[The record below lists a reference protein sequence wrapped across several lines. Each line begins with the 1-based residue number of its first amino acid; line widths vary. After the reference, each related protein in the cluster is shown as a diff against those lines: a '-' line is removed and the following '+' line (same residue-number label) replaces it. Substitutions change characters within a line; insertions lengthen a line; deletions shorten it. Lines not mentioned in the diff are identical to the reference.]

1 MGEQA
6 HVPRGTRAATRSPH
20 GHEDETKER
29 RMGAWSN
36 EPFGNDGAG
45 DLVATMSTGEFTFD
59 ALGWAFEDDYL
70 EVDGGQYA
78 IALVE
83 IALVVQG
90 ARDPHPALADVDLT
104 TVAPLFTEDR
114 VRWIVEMADRALL
127 DSESSELYEL
137 WDEAGELE
145 EWRAPSVESLTRLRS
160 TLG

>member
-1 MGEQA
+1 
-6 HVPRGTRAATRSPH
+6 
-20 GHEDETKER
+20 
-29 RMGAWSN
+29 MGAWSS

-45 DLVATMSTGEFTFD
+45 DLVATMSSGEFTFD

-83 IALVVQG
+83 IALVLQG
-90 ARDPHPALADVDLT
+90 DRAPHPELADVDLT
-104 TVAPLFTEDR
+104 QVAPQFTEDR
-114 VRWIVEMADRALL
+114 VRWIVEMADRALT

-137 WDEAGELE
+137 WEEAGELDA
-145 EWRAPSVESLTRLRS
+145 WRAPSVASLDRLRS